1 MSKFNKDVP
10 PGHEKEI
17 NNIAIDFD
25 GVIHTFDK
33 GFHDGT
39 CYGDP
44 IKGVEEAL
52 KKISKEYN
60 IIIFSSKVKPDRPLV
75 NDKTG
80 LQLVDEW
87 LEKHDLKKYISEKKK
102 KKPRA
107 KYYIDDKA
115 VEFNSWDS
123 TMDKIGLK

>member
-1 MSKFNKDVP
+1 MVNFNKDVP

-39 CYGDP
+39 CYGQP
-44 IKGVEEAL
+44 IKGVEKAL
-52 KKISKEYN
+52 KKISKKYN

-75 NDKTG
+75 NNKTG
-80 LQLVDEW
+80 MQLVTEW
-87 LEKHDLKKYISEKKK
+87 LEKYDLKKYISEITCE
-102 KKPRA
+102 KPRA

-115 VEFNSWDS
+115 VEFNSWE
-123 TMDKIGLK
+123 TALDKISLK